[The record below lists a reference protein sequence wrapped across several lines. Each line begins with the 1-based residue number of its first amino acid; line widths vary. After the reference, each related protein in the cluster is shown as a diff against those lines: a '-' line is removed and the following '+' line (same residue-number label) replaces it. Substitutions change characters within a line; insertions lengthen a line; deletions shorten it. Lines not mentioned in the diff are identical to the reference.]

1 VRVCVCAC
9 MRARARACVC
19 VCARLLKSS
28 ILRSVGDDFREIE
41 RSLREIQCFQNA
53 GARAIVDDRAGL
65 WIARGPLF
73 ACPPPPNPP
82 PRVLFQG
89 RFGGDSRRVIL
100 DDGRRRA
107 AELSKGF
114 LGFN

>member
-1 VRVCVCAC
+1 MSARVCANT
-9 MRARARACVC
+9 RARACVCVC

-73 ACPPPPNPP
+73 ACPPPPI
-82 PRVLFQG
+82 L
-89 RFGGDSRRVIL
+89 RR
-100 DDGRRRA
+100 
-107 AELSKGF
+107 GF
-114 LGFN
+114 CFRDVSEEIPDE